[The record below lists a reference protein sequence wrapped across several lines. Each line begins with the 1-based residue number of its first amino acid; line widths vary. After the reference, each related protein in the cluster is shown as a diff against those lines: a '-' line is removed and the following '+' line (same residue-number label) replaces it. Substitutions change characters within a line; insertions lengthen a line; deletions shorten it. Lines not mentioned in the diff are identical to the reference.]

1 MHRIDLDVVSPLPR
15 PRSSPRDNIIA
26 RLCERGTVF
35 LMIIAWAARLEIISV
50 SLWNTSNRI
59 RESSSWNENFC
70 KVVKRG
76 KKTSTSRFLSRGISK
91 GKGKCRVVVGRSV
104 G

>member
-35 LMIIAWAARLEIISV
+35 LMI
-50 SLWNTSNRI
+50 NR
-59 RESSSWNENFC
+59 
-70 KVVKRG
+70 
-76 KKTSTSRFLSRGISK
+76 
-91 GKGKCRVVVGRSV
+91 VG
-104 G
+104 GAT